1 MEKLTIRLF
10 EPGDE
15 ETLSNLIRR
24 TIREVNSKDYTEAE
38 SVGILEQYHPAY
50 VASIAAAGSLYVAQ
64 IDGECVGC
72 GGITPHEDNPGE
84 GYILAVFTNPDYLGR
99 GIGTAIM
106 AAIEADPIFKKASR
120 VELHAS
126 LTAHGFYQRL
136 GYAYSAGAATAQTGH
151 YDNGCYQ
158 MEKKNAVP
166 V

>member
-1 MEKLTIRLF
+1 MDKLTIRLF

-15 ETLSNLIRR
+15 EPLSNLIRR

-38 SVGILEQYHPAY
+38 SVGILEQYTPDY
-50 VASIAAAGSLYVAQ
+50 VTSISEAGSLYVALM
-64 IDGECVGC
+64 DGVYVGC

-84 GYILAVFTNPDYLGR
+84 GYILAVFTNPDYLGH
-99 GIGTAIM
+99 GIGSIIM

-126 LTAHGFYQRL
+126 LTAHGFYNKL

-158 MEKKNAVP
+158 MEKRNAVP
-166 V
+166 

>member
-1 MEKLTIRLF
+1 MDKLTIRRY

-15 ETLSNLIRR
+15 EPLSMLIRR

-50 VASIAAAGSLYVAQ
+50 VASIAAAGSLYVAR
-64 IDGECVGC
+64 IDGVYAGC
-72 GGITPHEDNPGE
+72 GGIMPHEDNPGE
-84 GYILAVFTNPDYLGR
+84 GYVLAVFTNPDYLGH

-106 AAIEADPIFKKASR
+106 AAIEADPIFQKSFR

-126 LTAHGFYQRL
+126 LTAHGFYRKL
-136 GYAYSAGAATAQTGH
+136 GYAYSAGVAMAQNGH

-158 MEKKNAVP
+158 MEKRPASP
-166 V
+166 